1 MFDGMVYPGPKFL
14 ILKTKKDLI
23 FSEVRGWFFILCYHG
38 RLLQQIHWNEN
49 FCRMYG
55 LALIVSL
62 ARLNICWILTRYV
75 GGGFPKKWISVY
87 LISAMCMIPFLMPY
101 LNKKSRYWFGRK
113 KCPCPAQLTKEEIN
127 QVIITLRPISL
138 WSQNRLT
145 RR

>member
-1 MFDGMVYPGPKFL
+1 MDISVP
-14 ILKTKKDLI
+14 
-23 FSEVRGWFFILCYHG
+23 
-38 RLLQQIHWNEN
+38 
-49 FCRMYG
+49 
-55 LALIVSL
+55 
-62 ARLNICWILTRYV
+62 NICN
-75 GGGFPKKWISVY
+75 VY
-87 LISAMCMIPFLMPY
+87 DTFSYMPY